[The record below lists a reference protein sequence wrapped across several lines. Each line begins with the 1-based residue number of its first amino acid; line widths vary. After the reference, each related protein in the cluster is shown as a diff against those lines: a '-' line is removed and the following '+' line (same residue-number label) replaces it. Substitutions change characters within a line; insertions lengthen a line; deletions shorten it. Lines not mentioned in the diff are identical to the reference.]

1 MGMLLYMEEQK
12 RLAAL
17 KQKEAES
24 VEEIPFTD
32 PEEPVEEAE
41 VTAEQEKPAKPV
53 TRRQPVKKSTTTATR
68 RRRAK

>member
-1 MGMLLYMEEQK
+1 MGMLLYIEEQK
-12 RLAAL
+12 RLAMM
-17 KQKEAES
+17 KQNQPDPADDLPFAE
-24 VEEIPFTD
+24 